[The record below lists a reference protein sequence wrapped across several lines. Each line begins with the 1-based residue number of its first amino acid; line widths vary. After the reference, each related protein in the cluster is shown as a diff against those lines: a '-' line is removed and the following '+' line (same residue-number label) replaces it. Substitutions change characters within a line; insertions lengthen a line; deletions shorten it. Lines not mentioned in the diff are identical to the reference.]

1 MTEREYHL
9 AHLTTP
15 SQRRSSLVLALCI
28 FWVIASVVGFAV
40 QAFAA
45 SPVAQ
50 PSGLRGAQTDLP
62 TPPSS
67 KAAKAKRV
75 RTQSTQA
82 GAPQTPQAWLSS
94 SVWRAGPCDSAQNF
108 QSFSFTSQ
116 PKVEVGS
123 GKPGEGER
131 LELLRISTDPTGLIQ
146 VETRVCAP
154 VGCNQTVERYKK
166 LGPNQMQEW
175 HFEGR
180 LPDHVPY
187 VIVQDGAALDG
198 SGPGRVFNRCGA

>member
-15 SQRRSSLVLALCI
+15 NQRRSGVVVALCI
-28 FWVIASVVGFAV
+28 FWVIACAFGFAV

-45 SPVAQ
+45 TPT
-50 PSGLRGAQTDLP
+50 GLRGAQTDSAP
-62 TPPSS
+62 ATKARSTPSRRGS
-67 KAAKAKRV
+67 V
-75 RTQSTQA
+75 
-82 GAPQTPQAWLSS
+82 QTPQAWLSN

-108 QSFSFTSQ
+108 QSFSFTSE
-116 PKVEVGS
+116 PKVEVGA

-131 LELLRISTDPTGLIQ
+131 LQLLRVSTDPTGLIQ
-146 VETRVCAP
+146 IETRVCAP
-154 VGCNQTVERYKK
+154 VGCNQTIERYKK

-198 SGPGRVFNRCGA
+198 SGPGRVFNRCGG

>member
-1 MTEREYHL
+1 MTEREYRL
-9 AHLTTP
+9 AHSRAP
-15 SQRRSSLVLALCI
+15 RQNSSGLVWALCI
-28 FWVIASVVGFAV
+28 FWIVASIVGFAM

-45 SPVAQ
+45 T
-50 PSGLRGAQTDLP
+50 PSGLRGVQTDAPAP
-62 TPPSS
+62 TI
-67 KAAKAKRV
+67 AAIPKMRRGQSV
-75 RTQSTQA
+75 RATPAT
-82 GAPQTPQAWLSS
+82 PQTPQAWLGS

-108 QSFSFTSQ
+108 QAFSFTAE
-116 PKVEVGS
+116 PKVEVGA
-123 GKPGEGER
+123 GKVGEGER
-131 LELLRISTDPTGLIQ
+131 LQLLAVTADPQGMIQ

-154 VGCNQTVERYKK
+154 VGCNQTIERYKK

-198 SGPGRVFNRCGA
+198 SGPGRVFNRCGG

>member
-9 AHLTTP
+9 AQLTAP
-15 SQRRSSLVLALCI
+15 GQNRPGIIMALCI
-28 FWVIASVVGFAV
+28 FWVVASIIGLATY
-40 QAFAA
+40 AFAA
-45 SPVAQ
+45 P
-50 PSGLRGAQTDLP
+50 PSGLRGAQSDGLP
-62 TPPSS
+62 T
-67 KAAKAKRV
+67 AKAPAAGPGSN
-75 RTQSTQA
+75 STQRQSKTRA
-82 GAPQTPQAWLSS
+82 TTPQAWLGNSI
-94 SVWRAGPCDSAQNF
+94 WRAGPCDSTQNF
-108 QSFSFTSQ
+108 QAFSFTTE

-123 GKPGEGER
+123 GKRGDGES
-131 LELLRISTDPTGLIQ
+131 LELLRISTDPAGLIQ
-146 VETRVCAP
+146 IETRVCAP

-198 SGPGRVFNRCGA
+198 SGPGRVFNRCRV

>member
-1 MTEREYHL
+1 MTEQEYL
-9 AHLTTP
+9 IAI
-15 SQRRSSLVLALCI
+15 RSSRPQTRSGLVLILCV
-28 FWVIASVVGFAV
+28 FWVIASLIGFAV

-45 SPVAQ
+45 TPTM
-50 PSGLRGAQTDLP
+50 LRGTEPSA
-62 TPPSS
+62 TPL
-67 KAAKAKRV
+67 AKTESARSIRRRK
-75 RTQSTQA
+75 
-82 GAPQTPQAWLSS
+82 GAVLTPQAWLGS

-108 QSFSFTSQ
+108 QTFSFSAA

-131 LELLRISTDPTGLIQ
+131 LELLRVSSVEDGLIQ

-166 LGPNQMQEW
+166 LDANKMQEW

-187 VIVQDGAALDG
+187 VIVANGAALDG
-198 SGPGRVFNRCGA
+198 SGPGRVFNRCVG

>member
-15 SQRRSSLVLALCI
+15 NQRRSGIVVALCI
-28 FWVIASVVGFAV
+28 FWVIACVIGFAV

-45 SPVAQ
+45 TPT
-50 PSGLRGAQTDLP
+50 GLRGAQSDSAP
-62 TPPSS
+62 APKARSTPNRRGS
-67 KAAKAKRV
+67 V
-75 RTQSTQA
+75 
-82 GAPQTPQAWLSS
+82 QTPQAWLSN

-108 QSFSFTSQ
+108 QSFSFTSE

-123 GKPGEGER
+123 GKLGDGER
-131 LELLRISTDPTGLIQ
+131 LQLLRVSTDPTGLIQ
-146 VETRVCAP
+146 IETRVCAP
-154 VGCNQTVERYKK
+154 VGCNQTIERYKK

-198 SGPGRVFNRCGA
+198 SGPGRVFNRCGG